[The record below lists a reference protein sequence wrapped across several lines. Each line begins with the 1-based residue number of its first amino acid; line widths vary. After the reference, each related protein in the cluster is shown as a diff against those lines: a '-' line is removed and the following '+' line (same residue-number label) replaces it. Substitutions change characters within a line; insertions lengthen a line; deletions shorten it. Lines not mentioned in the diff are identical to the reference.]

1 MIVVFL
7 FLLLTVGSADDPL
20 LTEPDRERALRFQR
34 PGNFSPD
41 PSNRYGQKSEA
52 VRFGEVLFAEKG
64 LSGDGQRS
72 CATCHDPQLDF
83 VDGEQHPRGLSKI
96 PRDTPTLWDVA
107 GQRWWG
113 WDGRWDSLWMQALA
127 PIESPEEMKGDRLLA
142 LRFIESR
149 SELKRQYEQ
158 IFGAFP
164 ALEGL
169 PRRSRDRLGP
179 VPQWLALSKERR
191 RELNRAF
198 VNLGKAI
205 AAFERTLVGP
215 TTPFDQ
221 YLAALAAE
229 DRAAAAR
236 YPEAARRGLQL
247 FIGKAMC
254 VSCHNGPL
262 LSDGEFHDTGMLTS
276 GPAAKDAGRYGGAQ
290 ELQKNP
296 FRSGGHY
303 SDQPDAAGAKRTAR
317 LRRDPSMWGA
327 FRTPPLRYLRRTAPY
342 FHNGSAPDLE
352 TVVRFYSRRDGAR
365 PSTAGHGHQGETL
378 LTALALTEE
387 EERDLV
393 RFLETLSPVAS
404 PTSE

>member
-1 MIVVFL
+1 MTHSSPSLI
-7 FLLLTVGSADDPL
+7 GSGHYDFSG
-20 LTEPDRERALRFQR
+20 R
-34 PGNFSPD
+34 GSFSPD
-41 PSNRYGQKSEA
+41 LSNAHGQKSEA
-52 VRFGEVLFAEKG
+52 VRFGELLFSEKG

-72 CATCHDPQLDF
+72 CATCHDPELDF
-83 VDGEQHPRGLSKI
+83 VDGAQHPRGLSNI

-113 WDGRWDSLWMQALA
+113 WDGRWDSLWMQAIA
-127 PIESPEEMKGDRLLA
+127 PIESPVEMKGDRLLA

-164 ALEGL
+164 SLDRL
-169 PRRSRDRLGP
+169 PQRSQDRLGP
-179 VPQWLALSKERR
+179 VPEWLALSEERR

-205 AAFERTLVGP
+205 AAFERTLIGP
-215 TTPFDQ
+215 TTPFDE

-236 YPEAARRGLQL
+236 YPAAARRGLQL
-247 FIGKAMC
+247 FMGKALC
-254 VSCHNGPL
+254 TSCHNGPL
-262 LSDGEFHDTGMLTS
+262 LSDGEFHDTGLLTS
-276 GPAAKDAGRYGGAQ
+276 GSAAKDAGRYGGAQ

-296 FRSGGHY
+296 FRSAGEY
-303 SDQPDAAGAKRTAR
+303 SDHPGGEAAKRTAR
-317 LRRDPSMWGA
+317 LQRDPSMWGA

-352 TVVRFYSRRDGAR
+352 TVVRFYSRREGAR

-378 LTALALTEE
+378 MTALGLTEE
-387 EERDLV
+387 EESDLV
-393 RFLETLSPVAS
+393 QFLETLSPEAV